1 MTVPSPIIQVGAETR
16 KKNPN
21 ILKQFSKIYSLENI
35 TVILIWI
42 GGSIPIKY
50 ASLLLVLKNDETIYL
65 VYYECSSNVNFVAES
80 SLRMTLHDLQIPHS
94 NNQRTL

>member
-16 KKNPN
+16 KKT
-21 ILKQFSKIYSLENI
+21 IFLKSFRKYSLENV
-35 TVILIWI
+35 TVIFIWI

-80 SLRMTLHDLQIPHS
+80 SLRMTLHVLQIPHS
-94 NNQRTL
+94 NNQRIL